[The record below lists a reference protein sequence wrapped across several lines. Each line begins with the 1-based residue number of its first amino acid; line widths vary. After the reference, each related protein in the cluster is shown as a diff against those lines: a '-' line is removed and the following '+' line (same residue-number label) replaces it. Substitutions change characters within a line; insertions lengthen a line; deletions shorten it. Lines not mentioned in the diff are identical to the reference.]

1 MASEAV
7 GTYVLCFLPPH
18 SRWCCLTQV
27 YIIGDVG
34 IQEEMDLL
42 GIQHTGGPS
51 DNGKVVE
58 LKPGYAMPHD
68 KDVSPVS
75 GQWGLAAAADSSC
88 AAGTALC

>member
-1 MASEAV
+1 M
-7 GTYVLCFLPPH
+7 
-18 SRWCCLTQV
+18 

-42 GIQHTGGPS
+42 GIQHIGGPS

-68 KDVSPVS
+68 KDVRHRMHCK
-75 GQWGLAAAADSSC
+75 GLSAAW
-88 AAGTALC
+88 

>member
-1 MASEAV
+1 M
-7 GTYVLCFLPPH
+7 
-18 SRWCCLTQV
+18 QV

-68 KDVSPVS
+68 KDVSQSSDS
-75 GQWGLAAAADSSC
+75 GACLLLL
-88 AAGTALC
+88 TAHAPTPRSD

>member
-1 MASEAV
+1 M
-7 GTYVLCFLPPH
+7 H
-18 SRWCCLTQV
+18 TQV

-68 KDVSPVS
+68 KDVSQFRDNEGCQLLLPAHVPS
-75 GQWGLAAAADSSC
+75 Y
-88 AAGTALC
+88 ALLEPPCMLVFL